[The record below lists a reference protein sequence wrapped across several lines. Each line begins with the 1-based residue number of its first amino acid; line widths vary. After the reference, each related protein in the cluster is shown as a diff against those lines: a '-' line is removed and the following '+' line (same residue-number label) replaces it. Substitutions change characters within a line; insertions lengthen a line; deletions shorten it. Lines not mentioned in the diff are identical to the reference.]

1 MSGDL
6 RRRPGGTIIGT
17 DDFAC
22 TVHAIGERKG
32 HGTGSVVVRLTG
44 ELDLATAPDL
54 AKVLSAAAD
63 AGVGGLVVDLTDL
76 RFIDS
81 NGIHVLL
88 AAGHRARVDGFP
100 MTLRNPARQVLK
112 VLQLT
117 GVDQLMP
124 ISRPMTGVSASC
136 RSNVMTVGSPKEQ

>member
-6 RRRPGGTIIGT
+6 LRRPGGTIIGPGV
-17 DDFAC
+17 FAC
-22 TVHAIGERKG
+22 TVHAIGQGTG
-32 HGTGSVVVRLTG
+32 HGTGSVLVRLTG

-54 AKVLSAAAD
+54 AKVLSAAVD

-88 AAGHRARVDGFP
+88 AAGHRARADGFP
-100 MTLRNPARQVLK
+100 MTLRNPTRQVLK
-112 VLQLT
+112 LLQLT

-124 ISRPMTGVSASC
+124 ISRPITP
-136 RSNVMTVGSPKEQ
+136 GSRGRTDAAANGGGAP

>member
-6 RRRPGGTIIGT
+6 LHRPGGTNAGPGV
-17 DDFAC
+17 FAC
-22 TVHAIGERKG
+22 TVHAIGERKE
-32 HGTGSVVVRLTG
+32 HGAGSVVVRLTG

-54 AKVLSAAAD
+54 AEALTVAAD

-88 AAGHRARVDGFP
+88 AAGHRARIDGFP
-100 MTLRNPARQVLK
+100 MTLRNPTRQVLK

-117 GVDQLMP
+117 GVDQLML
-124 ISRPMTGVSASC
+124 ISGR
-136 RSNVMTVGSPKEQ
+136 